1 MKKNTF
7 ALDGWKLLLLLTTS
21 AVLFRLF
28 TLEII
33 EDSGDGMFYWQAIQ
47 KLYYGIDYG
56 TLNHWT
62 TRFGLIL
69 PELALVSILGTHPLV
84 YYVLP
89 FMLSVF
95 QVVLVYA
102 LGREVHGKEAGI
114 LSAAF
119 LLLYPEMVRASSQLL
134 PGIFSG
140 TFLLLVV
147 YCLVRFYRSGGKKI
161 LWLLGGV
168 VLMFMAYET
177 KITNLFFLPGV
188 LFALW
193 LVRRKLSDPLL
204 FGTLLFGLFILECL
218 VYYHFTGD
226 FMARAHAITG
236 HHLDHG
242 QLKPVSFFYL
252 FFRWIR
258 PGPHFI
264 LVLLLTF
271 WGAYTMLKGR
281 ATGAVHMVV
290 LPVLSFIF
298 FLTFTIKNVSPLIPA
313 TTFQIR
319 YWNVALPLMMLV
331 SSMFIVQS
339 SLMEKYRHKM
349 MLLFRGTVVIL
360 LLVYGFV
367 YHQNIYRHSVCH
379 VQNVYGKTNKAF
391 FGGIPVV
398 AGKKTSNIVLR
409 MQNIQKNRDEGM
421 TLQQAVAS
429 TGMTMQ
435 KYRSFKHD
443 VNRVRKVK
451 RLLEGSFVNLDLLDD
466 AGIHE
471 YPDLLEYDSVDV
483 NGKKIVTM
491 RLKND
496 DIRNTR
502 NKLTKPGQPVYLL
515 HRRPVDLEKMTV
527 STYMEYLEAE

>member
-7 ALDGWKLLLLLTTS
+7 ALDGWKLLLLLTVG
-21 AVLFRLF
+21 AVIFRLF

-47 KLYYGIDYG
+47 KLYYGLAYG

-89 FMLSVF
+89 FVLSVF

-134 PGIFSG
+134 PGVFSG

-147 YCLVRFYRSGGKKI
+147 YCLVYFYRSGGKKI

-168 VLMFMAYET
+168 MLMFMAYET

-188 LFALW
+188 LLALW
-193 LVRRKLSDPLL
+193 LVRKKLRDPLL
-204 FGTLLFGLFILECL
+204 FGALLFGLFIVECL

-226 FMARAHAITG
+226 LMARAHAITG

-271 WGAYTMLKGR
+271 AGSYTLLKGR
-281 ATGAVHMVV
+281 SAGKIHMVV

-298 FLTFTIKNVSPLIPA
+298 FLTFTIKSVSPLIPA

-331 SSMFIVQS
+331 SSLYIVQS
-339 SLMEKYRHKM
+339 GWIQKYRDKM
-349 MLLFRGTVVIL
+349 ILAFRGTVVIL
-360 LLVYGFV
+360 LLVYGFI
-367 YHQNIYRHSVCH
+367 YHQNLYHHPVCH
-379 VQNVYGKTNKAF
+379 VKNVYAKSNEAF
-391 FGGIPVV
+391 FGGTPVL
-398 AGKKTSNIVLR
+398 AGKNTGGIVLH
-409 MQNIQKNRDEGM
+409 MLNIQKNRDEGM
-421 TLQQAVAS
+421 SLEEAVTS

-451 RLLEGSFVNLDLLDD
+451 RLLEGCFINLDRLDD
-466 AGIHE
+466 TAIQM
-471 YPDLLEYDSVDV
+471 YPDLLEYRSVKA
-483 NGKKIVTM
+483 GGRKIVNM
-491 RLKND
+491 GLKND
-496 DIRNTR
+496 DTGNIR
-502 NKLTKPGQPVYLL
+502 NKLSQPGQPVYLL

-527 STYMEYLEAE
+527 STYMEYIKAE